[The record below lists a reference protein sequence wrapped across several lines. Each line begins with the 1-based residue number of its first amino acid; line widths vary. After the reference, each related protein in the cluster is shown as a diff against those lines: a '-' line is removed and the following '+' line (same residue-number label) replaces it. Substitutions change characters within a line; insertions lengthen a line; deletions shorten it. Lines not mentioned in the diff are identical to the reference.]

1 MNCIQLK
8 KETLET
14 YQNDSKSSLH
24 TVIFLTKLLKN
35 LHTPGAIFCFLFAI
49 VFGTASAMFYFGASF
64 LPMFIG
70 ATVIHFCTYTITLKF
85 IFDQDELHETY
96 MEQSCIQETLE
107 EILSSK

>member
-1 MNCIQLK
+1 MNCNNLK

-14 YQNDSKSSLH
+14 YKNDSKSTLR
-24 TVIFLTKLLKN
+24 TLVFLTKTLKN
-35 LHTPGAIFCFLFAI
+35 LHTPGAVFYFLFAI
-49 VFGTASAMFYFGASF
+49 VFGAASAMFCFGAPL

-70 ATVIHFCTYTITLKF
+70 ATVIHFCTYMITLNF
-85 IFDQDELHETY
+85 IFNQDELHETY